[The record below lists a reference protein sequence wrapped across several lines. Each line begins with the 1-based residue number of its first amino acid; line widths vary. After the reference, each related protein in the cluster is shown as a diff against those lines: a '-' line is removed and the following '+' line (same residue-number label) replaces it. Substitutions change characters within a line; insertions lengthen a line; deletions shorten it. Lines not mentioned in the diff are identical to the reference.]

1 MPTVALILAAGFGSR
16 LRPLTDARPKCMVEL
31 AGKTVLARQLSVFQA
46 NKVDRVAIV
55 LGHGAQSVDART
67 LNLEVFE
74 NPDYASTNMV
84 ESLMRARALF
94 DGTNDVI
101 VSYGDIV
108 YERRV
113 LSAVLAD
120 PHAISVAVDRRWRQL
135 WQLRMEDPLSDAE
148 TMRFLPDGR
157 IVELGKKPQSL
168 DEIQGQYMG
177 LFRIR
182 AGVARSVMAFH
193 DGLDRGRRYDGRD
206 VPNMFMTSFIQ
217 ALIDTGADV
226 GAALVDGGWVEIDTI
241 ADLERYEGL
250 ARSGRLAGYYDDR
263 N

>member
-1 MPTVALILAAGFGSR
+1 MTAVALILAAGFGSR

-46 NKVDRVAIV
+46 NKIDRVAIV
-55 LGHGAQSVDART
+55 LGHGVQSVDAHG
-67 LNLEVFE
+67 LNLQLFE

-94 DGTNDVI
+94 NGESDVI

-113 LSAVLAD
+113 LSAVLEN

-148 TMRFLPDGR
+148 TMRFDADGR
-157 IVELGKKPQSL
+157 ILELGRKPRSL

-177 LFRIR
+177 LLRIR
-182 AGVARSVMAFH
+182 ADVASAVTAFH

-217 ALIDTGADV
+217 ALIDAGFDV
-226 GAALVDGGWVEIDTI
+226 GAALVDGGWVEIDTL
-241 ADLERYEGL
+241 ADLERYDGL
-250 ARSGRLAGYYDDR
+250 ARVGRLAEYYDDR